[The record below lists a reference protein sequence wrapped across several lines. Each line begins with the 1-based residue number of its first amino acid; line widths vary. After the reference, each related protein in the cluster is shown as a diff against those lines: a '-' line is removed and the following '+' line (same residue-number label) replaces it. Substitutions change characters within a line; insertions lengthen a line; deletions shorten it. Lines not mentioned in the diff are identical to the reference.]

1 MVKLSKIYTKTGDTG
16 TTALVGGQRV
26 AKSSLRL
33 EAYGSIDELNSF
45 VGVVRTCAAASD
57 DREIADEAGTTLR
70 RIQND
75 LFDIGSLLATAPGSK
90 WDGMREMKPEHIT
103 YLEEAMD
110 RYQDILEVLPS
121 FVLPGG
127 GMLNAHAH
135 VARTVCRRCERLL
148 WRLKEEEPV
157 DEVIVKYVNRLSD
170 YLFVLSRWVAVKAGE
185 EEYLWDTEISRGK

>member
-16 TTALVGGQRV
+16 TTALVGGERV

-57 DREIADEAGTTLR
+57 DRAIADEAGTTLR

-90 WDGMREMKPEHIT
+90 WDGMREMQPEHIT
-103 YLEEAMD
+103 YLEETMD
-110 RYQDILEVLPS
+110 RYQDILESLPS

-148 WRLKEEEPV
+148 WRLHEEEPI

>member
-1 MVKLSKIYTKTGDTG
+1 MVRLSKIYTKTGDDG
-16 TTALVGGQRV
+16 TTGLVGGTRV

-33 EAYGSIDELNSF
+33 EAYGSIDELNGF

-57 DREIADEAGTTLR
+57 DGEIAEEAGTTLR

-110 RYQDILEVLPS
+110 RYQEILESLPS

-127 GMLNAHAH
+127 GMLNAHSH

-185 EEYLWDTEISRGK
+185 DEYLWDTEVSRGR

>member
-1 MVKLSKIYTKTGDTG
+1 MVRLSKIYTKTGDDG
-16 TTALVGGQRV
+16 TTGLVGGTRV

-57 DREIADEAGTTLR
+57 DGEIAEEAGTTLR

-110 RYQDILEVLPS
+110 RYQEILESLPS

-127 GMLNAHAH
+127 GMLNAHSH

-185 EEYLWDTEISRGK
+185 DEYLWDTEISRGR